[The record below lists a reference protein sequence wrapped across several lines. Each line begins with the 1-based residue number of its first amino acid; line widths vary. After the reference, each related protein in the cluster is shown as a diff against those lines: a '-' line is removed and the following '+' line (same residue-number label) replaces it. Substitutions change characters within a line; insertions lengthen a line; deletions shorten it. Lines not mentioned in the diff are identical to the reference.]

1 MAPLLQIEGCTKR
14 FGGLVA
20 NRDVSLAIEAREIV
34 GLIGPNGAG
43 KTTLFNCI
51 SGALHPDE
59 GRIVLNGT
67 DISHAR
73 PEQVCR
79 LGIARTWQVVRSFG
93 RMTVLENVI
102 CGALRRTNWIGPAR
116 ARALE
121 LLAFTGLAGKEDVMA
136 AALTLA
142 DKKRLEITRA
152 LATSPR
158 LLLLDEAMSGL
169 TPFETTAAVELVRRI
184 HDEMG
189 LAICVVEHVM
199 EVVMPLSHRV
209 VVLDHGEKLTEG
221 PPAEV
226 ARDERV
232 ITRLPGR
239 SLPWEGPHWPARRI
253 VGTFVSQHSSA
264 AGTANGVMLSV
275 RDAHVAYGTGVVAL
289 QGVSLEVRAGEA
301 VALVGA
307 NGAGKTTLL
316 KTIAGLLSPRSGE
329 IWFDGRRIDDVE
341 APDRVDLGIALVPEG
356 RRLFS
361 RLSVAENL
369 RLGTF
374 RDRDPKRR
382 QEMLERVFGLFPVLR
397 QRVDQRAGT
406 LSGGEGQMLSIA
418 RALMSRPRFLMLDE
432 PSLGIMP
439 RIVDSILDV
448 LQMLH
453 RQEGLTVLLVEQ
465 NVPAA
470 LAAAERGYVLQTGR
484 IVAEGTSQSLLDSD
498 LVRRAYLGM

>member
-1 MAPLLQIEGCTKR
+1 
-14 FGGLVA
+14 
-20 NRDVSLAIEAREIV
+20 
-34 GLIGPNGAG
+34 
-43 KTTLFNCI
+43 
-51 SGALHPDE
+51 
-59 GRIVLNGT
+59 
-67 DISHAR
+67 
-73 PEQVCR
+73 
-79 LGIARTWQVVRSFG
+79 
-93 RMTVLENVI
+93 
-102 CGALRRTNWIGPAR
+102 
-116 ARALE
+116 
-121 LLAFTGLAGKEDVMA
+121 
-136 AALTLA
+136 
-142 DKKRLEITRA
+142 
-152 LATSPR
+152 
-158 LLLLDEAMSGL
+158 
-169 TPFETTAAVELVRRI
+169 
-184 HDEMG
+184 
-189 LAICVVEHVM
+189 
-199 EVVMPLSHRV
+199 
-209 VVLDHGEKLTEG
+209 
-221 PPAEV
+221 
-226 ARDERV
+226 
-232 ITRLPGR
+232 
-239 SLPWEGPHWPARRI
+239 
-253 VGTFVSQHSSA
+253 
-264 AGTANGVMLSV
+264 MLSV
-275 RDAHVAYGTGVVAL
+275 RGAHVAYGTGVVAL

-465 NVPAA
+465 NARMA
-470 LAAAERGYVLQTGR
+470 LSISRTTYVMETGT
-484 IVAEGTSQSLLDSD
+484 IVLEGPSATLRESPH
-498 LVRRAYLGM
+498 VKVAYLGG